1 MKMLDKSALLKAW
14 ETFGLNPIG
23 DKEPCYGDLAGGII
37 AIGEINA
44 AMYRYSNRG
53 NDDTHDVR
61 GYMAALRAVIDGEPD
76 NEAYALLRLLIT
88 YRFHRAYELQQRF
101 TTVVDEGGNP
111 AIPCLERILNG
122 LLCMINGV
130 NDIMDHSDDPA
141 AMARG
146 LSMLNDLAAMMV
158 NATAN
163 VLLVVPDAKGA

>member
-1 MKMLDKSALLKAW
+1 MKKLDKSVLLKAW

-53 NDDTHDVR
+53 NDDTHDVN
-61 GYMAALRAVIDGEPD
+61 GYMAVLRAVIDGEPD
-76 NEAYALLRLLIT
+76 DEAYALFRLLVN
-88 YRFHRAYELQQRF
+88 YRFQRAYQLQQCF
-101 TTVVDEGGNP
+101 TVTVDEGGNP
-111 AIPCLERILNG
+111 AVLCLEHILNG

-146 LSMLNDLAAMMV
+146 LSMLNHLAAKLV

-163 VLLVVPDAKGA
+163 VPLVVPDAKGA